1 MAEVDKE
8 AALKQA
14 INDELEKHGFLA
26 MIRNLLRIES
36 VKQARKLA
44 FDKKIEN
51 TKEIQPIKLEK
62 EEDAVLLAIVYD
74 FLKYCKLD
82 LTKEMLDLELD
93 PSTEISDIEEAL
105 PQVADG
111 EGPYL
116 LRLIKKIREERGM

>member
-1 MAEVDKE
+1 MKDVYKCKMAEVDKE

-74 FLKYCKLD
+74 L
-82 LTKEMLDLELD
+82 
-93 PSTEISDIEEAL
+93 S
-105 PQVADG
+105 
-111 EGPYL
+111 
-116 LRLIKKIREERGM
+116 LIHI